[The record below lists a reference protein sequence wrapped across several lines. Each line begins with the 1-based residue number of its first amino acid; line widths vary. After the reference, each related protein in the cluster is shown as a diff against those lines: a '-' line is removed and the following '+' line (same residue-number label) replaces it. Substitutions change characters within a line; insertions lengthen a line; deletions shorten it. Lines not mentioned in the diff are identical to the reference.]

1 MFSFSIQFSV
11 FYLFLQFFLMQ
22 FRWKLLIAV
31 AHPLFPDFGKQQQH
45 NNIKWKRNCC
55 SFKTSKGVGY
65 TAHFVGNCL
74 VLTSMKVKGKG
85 FQHCVKYE
93 FQPRKVTQ
101 LSRNE
106 IYLIFLPI
114 FCRIFTCVDIMYA
127 FQMQF
132 FAAFF
137 LFLVTPPSCLP
148 MHDHVSSGS
157 MCVSKIPI
165 CKICFRMELRH
176 SIQKLRTFLS
186 SFSLGCEAFLCA
198 TDGKSIIQI
207 IIEIVSISIIH
218 SVIHLHIFSSVSC
231 YFCVRLIES

>member
-1 MFSFSIQFSV
+1 MWNENKNKKHT
-11 FYLFLQFFLMQ
+11 Y
-22 FRWKLLIAV
+22 
-31 AHPLFPDFGKQQQH
+31 
-45 NNIKWKRNCC
+45 

-148 MHDHVSSGS
+148 MHDHVEKFVLHLTCIESIYGAEVA
-157 MCVSKIPI
+157 MAHWHCTHRANKVPDRNWNLELEIGIHVCVCIKFQFAKYVFAWNRDTPFKNFKRSV
-165 CKICFRMELRH
+165 L
-176 SIQKLRTFLS
+176 
-186 SFSLGCEAFLCA
+186 AFL
-198 TDGKSIIQI
+198 
-207 IIEIVSISIIH
+207 
-218 SVIHLHIFSSVSC
+218 
-231 YFCVRLIES
+231 